1 MVRIVIFLVYILPFF
16 ASADEFSN
24 SNELMKL
31 YKPQK
36 NIAYPDLVI
45 DVKGYKVPTR
55 AAFRGWM
62 LMNRAEDQVQT
73 LANELF
79 AAGVK
84 EVPLE
89 TMPLHLILLQGT
101 DWRLK
106 GTSIFTLPDKKQVP
120 MMVRTLKFVQ
130 THVEP
135 LTGPLIPVSGDRDDY
150 YNTNAGGAP
159 RSKHLDFCA
168 LDLVPV
174 RDIDRKELHK
184 ILWDIYLRV
193 GRENSM
199 GMGLYSGVRFHIDT
213 CGYRNW

>member
-1 MVRIVIFLVYILPFF
+1 M
-16 ASADEFSN
+16 
-24 SNELMKL
+24 
-31 YKPQK
+31 
-36 NIAYPDLVI
+36 
-45 DVKGYKVPTR
+45 
-55 AAFRGWM
+55 
-62 LMNRAEDQVQT
+62 
-73 LANELF
+73 
-79 AAGVK
+79 
-84 EVPLE
+84 
-89 TMPLHLILLQGT
+89 
-101 DWRLK
+101 K

-174 RDIDRKELHK
+174 RDINRKELHK